1 MFTVLFSEEAMED
14 LEIAVDFYNNISVE
28 LGKKFIQNFD
38 DASLQ
43 LENIPFFQI
52 RYDEMRIRKIKK
64 FPVLLHFIIA
74 SNETVIVHGV
84 RFAKQSPEN
93 YPKI

>member
-43 LENIPFFQI
+43 LETNPFFQI
-52 RYDEMRIRKIKK
+52 RYDEMRSGRSRNSRFYCIS
-64 FPVLLHFIIA
+64 LLLQ
-74 SNETVIVHGV
+74 T
-84 RFAKQSPEN
+84 KP
-93 YPKI
+93 